1 MNDMFS
7 KMPWTSLLAS
17 FLLGIGLLL
26 NGCDSGGSNA
36 EGDEDN
42 SEEMVNVDSPILYGE
57 TDTNI
62 EGTIYTIQPDGSSRT
77 QIVGSALTES
87 VSWADDRSTIVYTAG
102 STLYRANPDGTGEE
116 IILDREDD
124 FFDLDASSDQ
134 IAFQLNE
141 NDDIYAVGLDGNN
154 LLTVTN
160 RQISNLS
167 LSPDGSQILF
177 NDTSLDGDLYTI
189 PADGSASSPTQLTS
203 GVEGEQ
209 SVWSPDGSQIVYRDD
224 EDGNLYKVPADG
236 SSDPIQLTD
245 GDGENFTP
253 DWYGSEIVFSSF
265 NRNGES
271 QSLIYK
277 MDADGSDVTPL
288 TDVQE
293 SEEASEDDQFPE
305 WSPNGEGIVFTSSV
319 RTDSNDENV
328 FVMSSEGDALSP
340 VTETDI
346 PSVVIEW

>member
-26 NGCDSGGSNA
+26 SGCDSGGSNA

-57 TDTNI
+57 IDTNI

-87 VSWADDRSTIVYTAG
+87 VSWADDRSTIVYTVG

-124 FFDLDASSDQ
+124 FSYLDASSDQ

-141 NDDIYAVGLDGNN
+141 NDDIYAIGLDGNN

-177 NDTSLDGDLYTI
+177 NDTSLNRDLYTI
-189 PADGSASSPTQLTS
+189 PTDGSASSPTQLTS

-224 EDGNLYKVPADG
+224 EDGNLYKVPTDG
-236 SSDPIQLTD
+236 SSDP
-245 GDGENFTP
+245 
-253 DWYGSEIVFSSF
+253 
-265 NRNGES
+265 
-271 QSLIYK
+271 
-277 MDADGSDVTPL
+277 AH
-288 TDVQE
+288 
-293 SEEASEDDQFPE
+293 
-305 WSPNGEGIVFTSSV
+305 
-319 RTDSNDENV
+319 
-328 FVMSSEGDALSP
+328 
-340 VTETDI
+340 
-346 PSVVIEW
+346 